1 MNDKSIK
8 QMAGYTL
15 LYDWEWANEF
25 SHISDNKIAWLKRGW
40 TVRHSFSEMKCDHSI
55 KIGAVW
61 IKTISVAHCNEYCRG
76 QLTLVVGTWTETH

>member
-25 SHISDNKIAWLKRGW
+25 SHISDNKIAWLRRGW
-40 TVRHSFSEMKCDHSI
+40 VDGETQLFRNEM
-55 KIGAVW
+55 
-61 IKTISVAHCNEYCRG
+61 
-76 QLTLVVGTWTETH
+76 

>member
-55 KIGAVW
+55 KIGAVFFKD
-61 IKTISVAHCNEYCRG
+61 IYI
-76 QLTLVVGTWTETH
+76 

>member
-61 IKTISVAHCNEYCRG
+61 AKRYIFRSRA
-76 QLTLVVGTWTETH
+76 VVEVGAVII